1 MKCADAKTWLSFV
14 TATRNWLPAAIPS
27 PPTAF
32 EQDDAGGGAGE
43 IGVGAGVL
51 GIAFVSQRAIEGG
64 DRRSS
69 RGSAHSPGID
79 HLPRPALH
87 PDRFLGAEFARDVAV
102 GPGRE
107 QREVR
112 LDDRIAPGEPGG
124 EPAREHRRT
133 GIERRLKIGGVLAR

>member
-1 MKCADAKTWLSFV
+1 MKCADAKTWLSFD
-14 TATRNWLPAAIPS
+14 TATRNCLAAAIAS

-32 EQDDAGGGAGE
+32 EQDDADRGAGE
-43 IGVGAGVL
+43 SGGGAGVL

-107 QREVR
+107 QGEVG
-112 LDDRIAPGEPGG
+112 LDYRIVPGNPGG
-124 EPAREHRRT
+124 EPALQHRRT
-133 GIERRLKIGGVLAR
+133 G